1 MRFLIVGDI
10 VGKPG
15 RQVLA
20 DNLEVIKEKLNI
32 EGVIVNGENAAGGL
46 GIVPEVC
53 EEILSYGRC
62 DYNWQPHLG

>member
-53 EEILSYGRC
+53 EKF
-62 DYNWQPHLG
+62 